1 MILKTL
7 DEMYPEAMAEL
18 DFRSA
23 YELLVATVLS
33 AQCTD
38 VRVNLITAELFKEAD
53 TPERMVAL
61 GVPRIR
67 ESIKTCGMYQMK
79 SKYLYELSRILVER
93 FDSQVPRTIEELTQL
108 PGVGRKT
115 ANVVVSNA
123 FGVPAIAVDTHVF
136 RVSNRL
142 GLARAR
148 EVRATEEALMAKVPR
163 ERWTKLHHQLIFL
176 GRRICKA
183 RSPLCEE
190 CPLKGLCDDYQKRSI
205 R

>member
-1 MILKTL
+1 MKTL